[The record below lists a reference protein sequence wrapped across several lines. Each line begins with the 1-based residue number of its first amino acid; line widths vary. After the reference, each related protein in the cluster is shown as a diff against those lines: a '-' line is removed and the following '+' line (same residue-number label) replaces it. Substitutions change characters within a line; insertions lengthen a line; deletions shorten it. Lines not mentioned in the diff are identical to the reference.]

1 MKKTLII
8 ILLISLIFVLG
19 MRGRYAP
26 THWRTVGGGIQYTA
40 GDVNITN
47 GSLSVGSAETYLMT
61 KTVIKTINLDSSD
74 DNDDFEFDDTA
85 NNSTS
90 QNVNMGAIIPA
101 YAEVVSVQARCFET
115 VGGSQTFQV
124 TLGTGSA
131 GNQLLAQ
138 TTIDAANEIDGTAT
152 GAGPKLEAANVAK
165 NVWINGDPSAN
176 WDDCAGAG
184 RWSVMITYIDYGA
197 VHTAGIP

>member
-1 MKKTLII
+1 MTV
-8 ILLISLIFVLG
+8 ILLLSLG
-19 MRGRYAP
+19 ARGRYSSVWKRRSGVLTYSRGSVNISSGAL
-26 THWRTVGGGIQYTA
+26 TVGST
-40 GDVNITN
+40 
-47 GSLSVGSAETYLMT
+47 ETYLMT

-74 DNDDFEFDDTA
+74 DNDDFEFNDTA
-85 NNSTS
+85 ANSTS
-90 QNVNMGAIIPA
+90 QNVNLGAIIPA

-124 TLGTGSA
+124 TLGTSSA

-138 TTIDAANEIDGTAT
+138 TTIDAANDIDGTAT
-152 GAGPKLEAANVAK
+152 GAGPKLEASNAAR
-165 NVWINGDPSAN
+165 NVWINGDPSGN
-176 WDDCAGAG
+176 WSACAGAG